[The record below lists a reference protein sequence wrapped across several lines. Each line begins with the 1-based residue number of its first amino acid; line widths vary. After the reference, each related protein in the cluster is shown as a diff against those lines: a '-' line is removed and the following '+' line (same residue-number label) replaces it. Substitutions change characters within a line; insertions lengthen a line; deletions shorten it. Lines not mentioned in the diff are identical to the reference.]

1 MKKIVFEW
9 SRQSGLK
16 DLGDVLLFKK
26 IEDYLSLD
34 HIDILYE
41 DSVKANIQFFQEKK
55 DNKKINFI
63 LDRLTKSFVTIEI
76 KEDNRLCLIILNLEK
91 LE

>member
-16 DLGDVLLFKK
+16 DLGDVLRFSKK
-26 IEDYLSLD
+26 IEDYLRPD

-41 DSVKANIQFFQEKK
+41 DSVKANIQFFQENS

-63 LDRLTKSFVTIEI
+63 LDTLTKSFVIIEI
-76 KEDNRLCLIILNLEK
+76 KESKNTVIILNLEK